1 MLQHHPQAASGAGGR
16 EAAIQAIMR
25 RFPMSIGLLSDLDR
39 LDSRIA
45 ELIAS
50 GRLNAQHTAVRQL
63 LAFADADADEFIKL
77 VARGLNRYNIIKRET
92 CIQLK
97 NITIRLTEKEHN

>member
-1 MLQHHPQAASGAGGR
+1 MMTGQ
-16 EAAIQAIMR
+16 IKMT
-25 RFPMSIGLLSDLDR
+25 LL
-39 LDSRIA
+39 I
-45 ELIAS
+45 
-50 GRLNAQHTAVRQL
+50 LNTAYAHRHRNSAV
-63 LAFADADADEFIKL
+63 ADADEFIKL

>member
-1 MLQHHPQAASGAGGR
+1 
-16 EAAIQAIMR
+16 MR
-25 RFPMSIGLLSDLDR
+25 YHFPDADA
-39 LDSRIA
+39 D
-45 ELIAS
+45 
-50 GRLNAQHTAVRQL
+50 
-63 LAFADADADEFIKL
+63 ADADADEFIKL

>member
-1 MLQHHPQAASGAGGR
+1 
-16 EAAIQAIMR
+16 
-25 RFPMSIGLLSDLDR
+25 MSSNLEG
-39 LDSRIA
+39 
-45 ELIAS
+45 EF
-50 GRLNAQHTAVRQL
+50 QL
-63 LAFADADADEFIKL
+63 LILRCVADADEFIKL

>member
-1 MLQHHPQAASGAGGR
+1 MLSKSVTFLDFR
-16 EAAIQAIMR
+16 
-25 RFPMSIGLLSDLDR
+25 LSQG
-39 LDSRIA
+39 SVA
-45 ELIAS
+45 
-50 GRLNAQHTAVRQL
+50 TY
-63 LAFADADADEFIKL
+63 ADADEFIKL

>member
-1 MLQHHPQAASGAGGR
+1 
-16 EAAIQAIMR
+16 MR
-25 RFPMSIGLLSDLDR
+25 HVSYIFSLRR
-39 LDSRIA
+39 C
-45 ELIAS
+45 
-50 GRLNAQHTAVRQL
+50 
-63 LAFADADADEFIKL
+63 ADADEFIKL

>member
-1 MLQHHPQAASGAGGR
+1 MLDLGDQEVKGQSQRGPK
-16 EAAIQAIMR
+16 
-25 RFPMSIGLLSDLDR
+25 SDLE
-39 LDSRIA
+39 A
-45 ELIAS
+45 W
-50 GRLNAQHTAVRQL
+50 QKHH
-63 LAFADADADEFIKL
+63 ADADEFIKL

>member
-1 MLQHHPQAASGAGGR
+1 MTDCHQVQYLSSASVTK
-16 EAAIQAIMR
+16 QY
-25 RFPMSIGLLSDLDR
+25 
-39 LDSRIA
+39 
-45 ELIAS
+45 
-50 GRLNAQHTAVRQL
+50 
-63 LAFADADADEFIKL
+63 ADADADEFIKL